1 MAMVTDGPVARSL
14 LPATIGIKTD
24 DSVDSRTTNLPEPNV
39 VGEPIPGPTP
49 GSTYERKTLPTGA
62 AAMTDRNPPVGGH
75 VAPGFEPVEAA
86 FRESLGAE
94 RELGAACAV
103 CHRGELV
110 VDLWGGYR
118 DAHRAEPW
126 TEDTL
131 VLVFS
136 TTKGVAAAAMAHA
149 RSRGYFDYDDR
160 VADHWPAFAQ
170 HGKGE
175 VTVRQ
180 LLAHQAGVAAVGRN
194 LTPGDVADHDSL
206 VTQLAAKDPDWE
218 PGTRH
223 GYHAWSLGWYESEL
237 LRRTDPKSRTL
248 GTYVAEELFGPL
260 DETFYIGVPESVDDR
275 VAHVEPFSSLDAL
288 RNIGS
293 FPPRMLLGLANPF
306 STASRAMNP
315 FDISTPAELNAPE
328 WRRLEIPAGN
338 GTGTA
343 RALARLYGA
352 LGTDGGPSGIGRE
365 TLDALAA
372 PGTPP
377 ARGRRDVILGTDTSY
392 CLGFWKPFSGF
403 DFGSEA
409 AFGAPGAGGSF
420 AFADPGREL
429 GFAYT
434 PNRMGT
440 HVWDDP
446 REVQL
451 RRAVERCLE
460 K

>member
-1 MAMVTDGPVARSL
+1 MS
-14 LPATIGIKTD
+14 
-24 DSVDSRTTNLPEPNV
+24 
-39 VGEPIPGPTP
+39 
-49 GSTYERKTLPTGA
+49 LPTGVA
-62 AAMTDRNPPVGGH
+62 VVRTRDPPVGGH

-86 FRESLGAE
+86 FRDTLCDDH
-94 RELGAACAV
+94 ELGAACAAF
-103 CHRGELV
+103 HRGDLV
-110 VDLWGGYR
+110 VDLRGGYR
-118 DAHRAEPW
+118 DADRTEPW

-149 RSRGYFDYDDR
+149 RSRGYFEYDDR
-160 VADHWPAFAQ
+160 VADYWPAFAQ

-194 LTPGDVADHDSL
+194 LTPADVADRETL
-206 VTQLAAKDPDWE
+206 VDRLAAKEPDWE

-237 LRRTDPKSRTL
+237 LRRTDPAGRTL
-248 GTYVAEELFGPL
+248 GTYVAGELFDPL
-260 DETFYIGVPESVDDR
+260 EETFHIGLPESADDR
-275 VAHVEPFSSLDAL
+275 VAHVEPFGPLDAI
-288 RNIGS
+288 RNLGS

-315 FDISTPAELNAPE
+315 FDVSTPADLNAPE
-328 WRRLEIPAGN
+328 WRRLEIPAGT

-343 RALARLYGA
+343 RALARLYGTLA
-352 LGTDGGPSGIGRE
+352 TDGGPLGIERG

-377 ARGRRDVILGTDTSY
+377 TRGRRDVILGTDTSY
-392 CLGFWKPFSGF
+392 SLGYWKPFDGF
-403 DFGSEA
+403 EFGSDS

-420 AFADPGREL
+420 AFADPDREL

-446 REVQL
+446 RELRL
-451 RRAVERCLE
+451 RRAVETCLE
-460 K
+460 AR

>member
-1 MAMVTDGPVARSL
+1 MSR
-14 LPATIGIKTD
+14 PA
-24 DSVDSRTTNLPEPNV
+24 
-39 VGEPIPGPTP
+39 
-49 GSTYERKTLPTGA
+49 
-62 AAMTDRNPPVGGH
+62 PPVGGR
-75 VAPGFEPVEAA
+75 VAPGFDPVESV
-86 FRESLGAE
+86 FRETLRDG

-118 DAHRAEPW
+118 DADRTEPW

-136 TTKGVAAAAMAHA
+136 TTKGVAATAMAHA
-149 RSRGYFDYDDR
+149 HSQGHFDYDDR
-160 VADHWPAFAQ
+160 VAEHWPAFAQ
-170 HGKGE
+170 HGKCG
-175 VTVRQ
+175 VTIRQ
-180 LLAHQAGVAAVGRN
+180 LLAHQAGVAAIGRN
-194 LTPGDVADHDSL
+194 LTPADVADHDSL
-206 VTQLAAKDPDWE
+206 ADRLATKEPDWE

-237 LRRTDPKSRTL
+237 LRRVEPEGRTL
-248 GTYVAEELFGPL
+248 GTYATEELFDPL
-260 DETFYIGVPESVDDR
+260 GETFHVGVPESADDR
-275 VAHVEPFSSLDAL
+275 VAHVEAFGPLDAL
-288 RNIGS
+288 RSLGS
-293 FPPRMLLGLANPF
+293 FPPRMLLELAIPW

-315 FDISTPAELNAPE
+315 FDVSTPADLNAPE

-352 LGTDGGPSGIGRE
+352 LATDGGPLGVEGA

-372 PGTPP
+372 PGISPT
-377 ARGRRDVILGTDTSY
+377 RGSRDVVLGTNTSY
-392 CLGFWKPFSGF
+392 SLGFWKPFDGF
-403 DFGSEA
+403 EFGSEA

-446 REVQL
+446 RELRL

-460 K
+460 ER

>member
-1 MAMVTDGPVARSL
+1 VSARSVPVAGR
-14 LPATIGIKTD
+14 
-24 DSVDSRTTNLPEPNV
+24 VE
-39 VGEPIPGPTP
+39 
-49 GSTYERKTLPTGA
+49 
-62 AAMTDRNPPVGGH
+62 
-75 VAPGFEPVEAA
+75 PGFEPVETA
-86 FRESLGAE
+86 FRETLRDD

-103 CHRGELV
+103 SHRGELV

-118 DAHRAEPW
+118 DAARTDPW
-126 TEDTL
+126 TADTL

-149 RSRGYFDYDDR
+149 RSRGQFAYDDR
-160 VADHWPAFAQ
+160 VADHWPAFAR
-170 HGKGE
+170 HGKDG

-194 LTPGDVADHDSL
+194 LTPADVADREAL
-206 VTQLAAKDPDWE
+206 VERLAAKDPDWE

-237 LRRTDPKSRTL
+237 LRRTDPAGRTL
-248 GTYVAEELFGPL
+248 GTYVAEELFDPL
-260 DETFYIGVPESVDDR
+260 GETFHVGVPESADDR
-275 VAHVEPFSSLDAL
+275 VAHVEPFGPLDAL
-288 RNIGS
+288 RNLGA
-293 FPPRMLLGLANPF
+293 FPPRLLLGLANPF
-306 STASRAMNP
+306 STTSRAMNP
-315 FDISTPAELNAPE
+315 FDVSTPAELNAPE

-338 GTGTA
+338 GVGTA

-352 LGTDGGPSGIGRE
+352 LATDGGPFGLDRE

-377 ARGRRDVILGTDTSY
+377 TRGRRDVVLGTDTAYS
-392 CLGFWKPFSGF
+392 LGFWKPFDDF
-403 DFGSEA
+403 AFGSEA

-420 AFADPGREL
+420 AFADPAREL

-446 REVQL
+446 REVRL
-451 RRAVERCLE
+451 RRTVERCLPPP
-460 K
+460 

>member
-1 MAMVTDGPVARSL
+1 MTARDPPVA
-14 LPATIGIKTD
+14 
-24 DSVDSRTTNLPEPNV
+24 
-39 VGEPIPGPTP
+39 
-49 GSTYERKTLPTGA
+49 
-62 AAMTDRNPPVGGH
+62 GH
-75 VAPGFEPVEAA
+75 VDPGFGPVEAA
-86 FRESLGAE
+86 FRETLRDE

-103 CHRGELV
+103 THRGELV

-118 DAHRAEPW
+118 DADRTEPW
-126 TEDTL
+126 TENTL

-136 TTKGVAAAAMAHA
+136 TTKGVAAAAMAQAH
-149 RSRGYFDYDDR
+149 SRGYFDYDDR

-170 HGKGE
+170 HGKGD

-194 LTPGDVADHDSL
+194 LTPADVADGEAL
-206 VTQLAAKDPDWE
+206 AERLAAKEPDWE

-237 LRRTDPKSRTL
+237 LRRADPAGRTL
-248 GTYVAEELFGPL
+248 GTYAAEELFDPL
-260 DETFYIGVPESVDDR
+260 DETFHVGVPESADDR
-275 VAHVEPFSSLDAL
+275 VAHVEPFGPLDAL
-288 RNIGS
+288 RNLGA

-315 FDISTPAELNAPE
+315 FDVSTPAELNAPE
-328 WRRLEIPAGN
+328 WRHLEIPAGN
-338 GTGTA
+338 GIGTA

-352 LGTDGGPSGIGRE
+352 LATDGDPLGIDRE

-372 PGTPP
+372 SGTPP
-377 ARGRRDVILGTDTSY
+377 TRGRRDVVLGTDTAYS
-392 CLGFWKPFSGF
+392 LGFWKPFDGF
-403 DFGSEA
+403 EFGSGA

-420 AFADPGREL
+420 AFADPDREL

-446 REVQL
+446 RELRL
-451 RRAVERCLE
+451 RRAVERYLE
-460 K
+460 ER

>member
-1 MAMVTDGPVARSL
+1 VTAR
-14 LPATIGIKTD
+14 D
-24 DSVDSRTTNLPEPNV
+24 
-39 VGEPIPGPTP
+39 
-49 GSTYERKTLPTGA
+49 
-62 AAMTDRNPPVGGH
+62 PPVGGH
-75 VAPGFEPVEAA
+75 VAPGFEPVEVA
-86 FRESLGAE
+86 FRETLRE
-94 RELGAACAV
+94 RSGFGAACAV
-103 CHRGELV
+103 CHRGDLV
-110 VDLWGGYR
+110 VDLWGGFR
-118 DAHRAEPW
+118 DADQTEPW

-149 RSRGYFDYDDR
+149 HSRGYFDYDDQ
-160 VADHWPAFAQ
+160 VSEYWPAFAQ
-170 HGKGE
+170 HDKGD

-194 LTPGDVADHDSL
+194 LTPADVADRDSL
-206 VTQLAAKDPDWE
+206 VARLAAKDPDWV

-237 LRRTDPKSRTL
+237 LRRTDPDGRTL
-248 GTYVAEELFGPL
+248 GMYVEEELFDPL
-260 DETFYIGVPESVDDR
+260 DETFHLGVPESADDR
-275 VAHVEPFSSLDAL
+275 VAHVEPFSPLDAI
-288 RNIGS
+288 RNLGA
-293 FPPRMLLGLANPF
+293 FPPRMLIGLANPF
-306 STASRAMNP
+306 STTSRAMNP
-315 FDISTPAELNAPE
+315 FDVSTPAELNAPE

-343 RALARLYGA
+343 RALAQLYGA
-352 LGTDGGPSGIGRE
+352 LAMDGGPLGVDRG

-377 ARGRRDVILGTDTSY
+377 TRGQRDVVLGTDTSY
-392 CLGFWKPFSGF
+392 SLGFWKPFDGF
-403 DFGSEA
+403 AFGSDS

-420 AFADPGREL
+420 AFADPDREL

-446 REVQL
+446 RELRL
-451 RRAVERCLE
+451 RRAVKACLE
-460 K
+460 AR